1 MKSSQNKVLI
11 RPEGRLQ
18 ILSQFEVQQLCD
30 QSDSGLNDLLKQCA
44 LAVLSTG
51 SKEDSSMALVEANPD
66 FHIAVHSKGRGLQLE
81 IENAPDNA
89 FVNGELIIGLQEH
102 LSSVIRDL
110 LYAQNKIKN
119 FNLNESLDITNTIFH
134 FARNAELLKANIS
147 PNIIVCWGGHSISL
161 TEYKYSKHAGYHLG
175 LRGFDICTGCGPGA
189 MKGPMKG
196 AVLGHG
202 KQRVKDAR
210 YIGLTEPGII
220 SAEAPN
226 AIVTEL
232 TIFPDIEKRLEG
244 FLRLGHGIV
253 VFPGGAGT
261 MEEILYL
268 LSILLHPQNTNIPFP
283 IVLTAPKAY
292 QDYFTAVLDFIRAAL
307 GERACQKLT
316 LFIEDAQG
324 VADYMNEGLLQVRN
338 YRKATSEAYYFNWA
352 LHISIENQQP
362 FIPNHANISALNLS
376 KNQPDYQLAEQLR
389 KAFSAI
395 VAGNVKP
402 EAVQA
407 VKEQGPFQIHGDAE
421 LMQQMDTLL
430 KAFIAQKRMKLGDE
444 HYEPCYK
451 IVSSEES

>member
-1 MKSSQNKVLI
+1 MKLLQNKVLI
-11 RPEGRLQ
+11 RPEGQLQ

-30 QSDSGLNDLLKQCA
+30 QSDEGLNNLLKLCA

-81 IENAPDNA
+81 INNAPDNA
-89 FVNGELIIGLQEH
+89 FVRGELIVGLQEH

-110 LYAQNKIKN
+110 LYAQNKIPHFKHK
-119 FNLNESLDITNTIFH
+119 EEAQEITNTIFH
-134 FARNAELLKANIS
+134 FARNASLLKANIS
-147 PNIIVCWGGHSISL
+147 PNIVVCWGGHSISL
-161 TEYKYSKHAGYHLG
+161 AEYKYTKHVGYHLG

-202 KQRVKDAR
+202 KQRIQDAR

-244 FLRLGHGIV
+244 FLRLGHGIII
-253 VFPGGAGT
+253 FPGGAGT

-268 LSILLHPQNTNIPFP
+268 LSVLLHPKNTHIPFP
-283 IVLTAPKAY
+283 VALSAPKEY
-292 QDYFTAVLDFIRAAL
+292 QDYFEAVLAFIQAAL
-307 GERACQKLT
+307 GEEACQKLT
-316 LFIEDAQG
+316 LFIEDAEG
-324 VADYMNEGLLQVRN
+324 VANYMDQGLQQVKE

-352 LHISIENQQP
+352 LHIPFENQQP
-362 FIPNHANISALNLS
+362 FNPTHQNVSQLNLS
-376 KNQPDYQLAEQLR
+376 KDQPDYQLASQLR

-407 VKEQGPFQIHGDAE
+407 VQTQGPFQIHGDAQ
-421 LMQQMDTLL
+421 LMHQMDTLL
-430 KAFIAQKRMKLGDE
+430 KAFIQQQRMKLGED
-444 HYEPCYK
+444 HYTPCYQ
-451 IVSSEES
+451 IASL